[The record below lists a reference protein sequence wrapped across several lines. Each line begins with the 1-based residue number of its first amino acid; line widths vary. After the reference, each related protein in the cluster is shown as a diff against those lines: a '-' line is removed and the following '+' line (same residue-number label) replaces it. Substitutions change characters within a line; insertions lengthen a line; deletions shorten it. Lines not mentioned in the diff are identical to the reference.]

1 MNYLYVTDAKLKDKL
16 LNQQYELLQELN
28 NINQTIWIFALNPD
42 GFTFNL
48 KEFEALPNNGKCF
61 ISDKLMMCF

>member
-16 LNQQYELLQELN
+16 LSQQYEILQELN
-28 NINQTIWIFALNPD
+28 NTNQTIWIFALNPD

-48 KEFEALPNNGKCF
+48 KEFEALSNNDKCF